1 MLRFENFGFKYEN
14 SENSIFSN
22 VNFEVNEGEVTLLIG
37 KSGCGKSTLIRSIK
51 PYMARKGITTGHIY
65 YKDKD
70 VNLLSDEEL
79 SHIGYVSQDIENQIV
94 TDKVWHELAFGLE
107 NLGMPQKEMRL
118 RCGEMAAYFGI
129 EDWYNRDTDSLS
141 IGQKQLLNLASVMVM
156 KPDLLIL
163 DEPASTLDPVA
174 ESELLE
180 RVFRLNRDFG
190 TTILI
195 VMHELEEVFNRSDKI
210 VFMDKESDLPLVV
223 KDKKDMARYLI
234 ENNNN
239 QIFGLPSASRICFEL
254 YKREDINF
262 GDVPISISDGKR
274 FLNENFDKINPYY
287 KRNVVNIKSKE
298 DSKNDNAE
306 NAIELKHVYYKYNKD
321 SDFVLE
327 DFALTVKEGEVYTIM
342 GGNGCGKSTTLSI
355 ISKLINPNDGK
366 VILFGK
372 DIKKIKDEDIYGKLI
387 GFIPQEPR
395 NLFSKDTVL
404 EELLGKV
411 KGFSYDDLKVDDGLL
426 KKIED
431 ENKDLYDYITFFE
444 IENVLSLNPFDI
456 SGGEMQKVAM
466 IKVLLLNSKII
477 IMDEPTK
484 GLDAFAKSKMA
495 SYIKKLKGMGKTVLL
510 VSHDIEFSATVSDR
524 LGFLFNRRIISDAIP
539 TLFFTDNHFYTTVT
553 RRITREYFKNVILIK
568 DIFGEDDNDNNLSIC
583 KKKKSQDK
591 NIDKTVENAKHKN
604 TNKIDSNRI
613 VNSEN
618 EKLDSHLVFRKL
630 RNYIIVAALVY
641 GIMLGISKTYADQR
655 YFLMSVIVLLVS
667 MIGLAVFFEKKK
679 ISGKRL
685 VLIAALTALGVVGR
699 VLFYM
704 IPAFKPVGAISIIAG
719 VALDP
724 FSGFLCGSLMAFL
737 SNAFFGQGSWTA
749 FQMFSFGMVGF
760 LAGIIGSLLRRSL
773 NKGKSVSR
781 KYIVAIAV
789 YGFISIFLIY
799 GFIMNFFTS
808 LTAGK
813 AIKETLL
820 INIISGIP
828 LDIIHGV
835 STAMF
840 ILILGRPLI
849 RRIYRIKY
857 KYEI

>member
-14 SENSIFSN
+14 SDNSIFSN

-51 PYMARKGITTGHIY
+51 PYMARKGIIEGSIY
-65 YKDKD
+65 YKGKD
-70 VNLLSDEEL
+70 VNSLSDEEL
-79 SHIGYVSQDIENQIV
+79 AHIGYVSQDIENQIV

-141 IGQKQLLNLASVMVM
+141 TGQKQLLNLASVMVM

-195 VMHELEEVFNRSDKI
+195 VMHELEEVFNRADKI
-210 VFMDKESDLPLVV
+210 VFMNNEGDTSVVVNDKRN
-223 KDKKDMARYLI
+223 MAKYLI
-234 ENNNN
+234 ESNNN
-239 QIFGLPSASRICFEL
+239 QVFGLPSASRICSEL
-254 YKREDINF
+254 YRREDI
-262 GDVPISISDGKR
+262 DLSAVPISIADGKR
-274 FLNENFDKINPYY
+274 FI
-287 KRNVVNIKSKE
+287 
-298 DSKNDNAE
+298 NDNSELINSYYEKNKVYNTTDDTKENSE
-306 NAIELKHVYYKYNKD
+306 NAIELKHVYYKYDKD
-321 SDFVLE
+321 LDFVLE
-327 DFALTVKEGEVYTIM
+327 DFALTVKTGEVYTIM

-366 VILFGK
+366 VLLFGK
-372 DIKKIKDEDIYGKLI
+372 DIKKIKDEEIYGEIL
-387 GFIPQEPR
+387 GYVPQEPR

-411 KGFSYDDLKVDDGLL
+411 KGFSYDNLKVDDNLL
-426 KKIED
+426 KKLEN

-444 IENVLSLNPFDI
+444 IENILSLNPFDI

-466 IKVLLLNSKII
+466 IKVLLLNSKIV

-495 SYIKKLKGMGKTVLL
+495 SYIMKLKNMGKTILL
-510 VSHDIEFSATVSDR
+510 VSHDIEFSASVSDR

-553 RRITREYFKNVILIK
+553 RRITRDYFDDVILIK
-568 DIFGEDDNDNNLSIC
+568 DIFGDDSNDEKDISKCDKEKNEVNNNKNGFNKAKNLASDNDNLNSSSI
-583 KKKKSQDK
+583 
-591 NIDKTVENAKHKN
+591 A
-604 TNKIDSNRI
+604 
-613 VNSEN
+613 
-618 EKLDSHLVFRKL
+618 RKL
-630 RNYIIVAALVY
+630 KNYIIVMAIIY

-667 MIGLAVFFEKKK
+667 MIGLAAFFEKKK

-704 IPAFKPVGAISIIAG
+704 IPAFKPVGAIAIIAG
-719 VALDP
+719 VSLDP

-749 FQMFSFGMVGF
+749 FQMFSFGLVGF
-760 LAGIIGSLLRRSL
+760 LAGVVGSILRLRL
-773 NKGKSVSR
+773 NKGRTVSR
-781 KYIVAIAV
+781 KYVIAIAV
-789 YGFISIFLIY
+789 YGFLSIFLIY

-835 STAMF
+835 STAVF
-840 ILILGRPLI
+840 ILLLGRPLI
-849 RRIYRIKY
+849 RRIHRIKY